1 MRQCSTSPLTTDA
14 AAVLQDRIDQLQDQ
28 VFRYS
33 IDLANR
39 DKALRVQQHDQGHKD
54 ELLKRLDTML
64 ETAKADKEALQAA
77 HDALLAQRDTLKRRL
92 DLTRGSDEH
101 DLLKHQIQ
109 VLRTDKLQLLQ
120 DLARVVLE
128 RDVAIDDVARGRRK
142 IDHIR
147 RILATVVMEKKLQ
160 QIRASW
166 HDLRTQSQSDMTLLA
181 AFHREY
187 AVITSTYRRYWP
199 CSTRKTQHIQHVAR
213 TIQETM
219 ARMHKPKPK
228 KQPLISI
235 PSTKSVKQLGSVV
248 KPPPSAC
255 TSATTQTNSED
266 GSNPQTT
273 QSRSNELAEHLTKVL
288 LPVLEATETKLMA
301 VMDKVERQKLDLL
314 AAYEREAELRNRLQ
328 SSSAVAPPL
337 SLGHAARSQS
347 PINTQQPTR
356 QGTPAA
362 IVQVRHQLL
371 AMTSY
376 VTHWYF
382 MKRCDDMVECSGDEN
397 ANLALHV
404 ADLYDMLHTNL
415 DVLEA
420 ALDDGPVLYLDHCNG
435 SQGAIVTDGF
445 DPSVSPRRTN
455 NNDVSPPPG
464 RRLFKPSKTS
474 SRTLFPV
481 ADPPP
486 MEPPV
491 VDVSPFSTLTD
502 ATSSHSATVSTLN
515 ISIRDG
521 EIQNVPAAV
530 RKRVN
535 TVVLK
540 LAAAA
545 LFQDSINVHDMVSLF
560 LTADHDVDVWAHGV
574 QDIRDDQLIQNHV
587 PAFSLTTATASPPS
601 HTDATGTSSHQDK
614 LNTTELQPH
623 ASSGTKQHPAARPVV
638 KVVTRLLDLV
648 GTDMYAADKEV
659 AHTRTWLVK
668 QIRSIFHDKYMAESL
683 EYAAFHAVLALPEF
697 IVQWSFLKFGVK
709 ELVARTCHAIMDGTN
724 EWKATT
730 PEVSLFAGFLAEQGN
745 VGYGKS
751 DLSLFLHARQLVVDC
766 VGDMRPL
773 GHDDVPRLTS
783 TQAVHIVHRVFQTL
797 VHCHRPMIFVKLDAL
812 LKPTQH
818 ETDGVARVDDE
829 PTPLDSPPI
838 LSGVFEFQGLP
849 MASTLTP
856 SGSFPEGKIKTA
868 IASFYLPDPK
878 LILESA
884 LDSAF
889 PIEGIQPSP
898 YFP

>member
-1 MRQCSTSPLTTDA
+1 
-14 AAVLQDRIDQLQDQ
+14 
-28 VFRYS
+28 
-33 IDLANR
+33 
-39 DKALRVQQHDQGHKD
+39 
-54 ELLKRLDTML
+54 
-64 ETAKADKEALQAA
+64 
-77 HDALLAQRDTLKRRL
+77 
-92 DLTRGSDEH
+92 
-101 DLLKHQIQ
+101 
-109 VLRTDKLQLLQ
+109 
-120 DLARVVLE
+120 
-128 RDVAIDDVARGRRK
+128 
-142 IDHIR
+142 
-147 RILATVVMEKKLQ
+147 
-160 QIRASW
+160 
-166 HDLRTQSQSDMTLLA
+166 
-181 AFHREY
+181 
-187 AVITSTYRRYWP
+187 
-199 CSTRKTQHIQHVAR
+199 
-213 TIQETM
+213 M

-266 GSNPQTT
+266 GSNPHTT

-376 VTHWYF
+376 VTHWYY
-382 MKRCDDMVECSGDEN
+382 MKQCDDMVECSGDEN

-445 DPSVSPRRTN
+445 DPSASPRRTN

-474 SRTLFPV
+474 SRTLFP
-481 ADPPP
+481 
-486 MEPPV
+486 
-491 VDVSPFSTLTD
+491 
-502 ATSSHSATVSTLN
+502 
-515 ISIRDG
+515 
-521 EIQNVPAAV
+521 NVPAAV

-535 TVVLK
+535 SVVLK

-560 LTADHDVDVWAHGV
+560 LTADRDVDVWAHGV

-587 PAFSLTTATASPPS
+587 PAFSLTTATAPPPS

-648 GTDMYAADKEV
+648 GIDMYAADKEV

-773 GHDDVPRLTS
+773 GHDDVPQLTS

-856 SGSFPEGKIKTA
+856 SGGFPEGKVKTA
-868 IASFYLPDPK
+868 TASYYLPDPK

-884 LDSAF
+884 LDTAL

-898 YFP
+898 YCP